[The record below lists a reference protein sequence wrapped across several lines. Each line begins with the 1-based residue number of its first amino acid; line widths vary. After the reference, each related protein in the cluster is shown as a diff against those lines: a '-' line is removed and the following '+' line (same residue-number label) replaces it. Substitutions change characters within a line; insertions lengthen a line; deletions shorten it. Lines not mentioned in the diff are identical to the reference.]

1 MTPKA
6 LAQRIAPRLLLT
18 VLLGFGAE
26 GLLWSA
32 PSDRAVLDLAL
43 TLVGLLASASIL
55 LDLMA
60 RWRVRDLYGLA
71 AVGGLFALGYATLL
85 NPTVT
90 LRDLPLSLLTD
101 VMGGQALI
109 AMAML
114 LIFFVIAGSAGYW
127 AWLGVPLGA
136 LIGVCWGVWLR
147 WSPTLGDWGAAPTSP
162 ETVLL
167 WGSGFAVAVLLLTV
181 LTARLGPIPAEALRM
196 GAYEMVLVGGVVIAA
211 LYRQF
216 DSRAI
221 DAPVYLTLSALAAVC
236 VAMLWYRKD
245 SYFSWLPDPWQ
256 AKPAALA
263 LLATLSVFV
272 LAALWAYPQP
282 AVQVGNLN
290 LFDFIRLIFAII
302 ALVWMP
308 GVVVLIGLKA
318 VMRDIQSKPL

>member
-6 LAQRIAPRLLLT
+6 LAQRLAPRLLLA

-32 PSDRAVLDLAL
+32 PSNRAPLDLAL
-43 TLVGLLASASIL
+43 TLAGLLACASIL
-55 LDLMA
+55 LDLIA

-71 AVGGLFALGYATLL
+71 AIGGLFALGYATLI
-85 NPTVT
+85 NPIVT
-90 LRDLPLSLLTD
+90 LRDLPLTLLTD
-101 VMGGQALI
+101 VMGGQSLI

-114 LIFFVIAGSAGYW
+114 LMFFVIAGNAGSW
-127 AWLGVPLGA
+127 AWLGIPLGA
-136 LIGVCWGVWLR
+136 LIGACWGIWLR

-162 ETVLL
+162 ETVAL
-167 WGSGFAVAVLLLTV
+167 WGVGFAVAVLLLSL
-181 LTARLGPIPAEALRM
+181 LTAWLSPIPAEALRM
-196 GAYEMVLVGGVVIAA
+196 GVYEMMAVGGVVIAA

-221 DAPVYLTLSALAAVC
+221 DAPIYLSLSGLAAIC

-245 SYFSWLPDPWQ
+245 SYFAWLPDPWQ
-256 AKPAALA
+256 AKPATLA
-263 LLATLSVFV
+263 LLATLSVLV
-272 LAALWAYPQP
+272 ITALWAYSQP
-282 AVQVGNLN
+282 AVQVGNLH

-308 GVVVLIGLKA
+308 GLVALIGLKA